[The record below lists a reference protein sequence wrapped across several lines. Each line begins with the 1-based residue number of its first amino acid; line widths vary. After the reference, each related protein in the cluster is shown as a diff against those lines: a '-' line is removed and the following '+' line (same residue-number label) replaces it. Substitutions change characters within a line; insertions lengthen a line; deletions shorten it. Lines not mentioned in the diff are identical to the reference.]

1 MGTCYPESFK
11 LLRMEYIEYRASE
24 IVEYIDEQ
32 LEDFDEE
39 TKLEAYKE
47 IVKRL
52 NKNTNYQLI

>member
-1 MGTCYPESFK
+1 
-11 LLRMEYIEYRASE
+11 MEYIEYRASE

-32 LEDFDEE
+32 LEDFDEQ